1 MNNRP
6 DWLTIRV
13 KNTEERARVEA
24 LLEQL
29 SLHTVCEEAACP
41 NLLECFGRR
50 TATFMIL
57 GSNCTRNCRFC
68 NVTNASPTPVDED
81 EPEHLS
87 KAVEKLGLKH
97 VVITSVTRDDLKD
110 GGSTHFANVIR
121 AVQKR
126 TPKVVIEVLI
136 PDFQGDLDSLQT
148 VIDAHPHIINHNI
161 ETIKRLYPT
170 VRPQAVYERSLELL
184 DRVSKIDSSIFTKS
198 GIMVGLSET
207 TEEVLQVL
215 RDLRSVNCELLT
227 IGQYLPPSKNHIK
240 LFEYITPETFDYYKV
255 EAQKLGFRFVASA
268 PLVRSSYH
276 ADEALKN
283 IN

>member
-13 KNTEERARVEA
+13 KNTEERAEVEA
-24 LLEQL
+24 LLKQL

-68 NVTNASPTPVDED
+68 NVTNAPPTPVDEN

-110 GGSTHFANVIR
+110 GGSTHFANIIR

-126 TPKVVIEVLI
+126 TPEVVIEVLI
-136 PDFQGDLDSLQT
+136 PDFQGDLGALQT

-170 VRPQAVYERSLELL
+170 VRPQAVFERSLELL
-184 DRVSKIDSSIFTKS
+184 DRVSKIDPSIFTKS

-207 TEEVLQVL
+207 KEEVLQVM

-240 LFEYITPETFDYYKV
+240 LSEYVTPETFDYYKE
-255 EAQKLGFRFVASA
+255 EANALGFRFVASA

-283 IN
+283 VK